1 MIIIIIFTKVYYVRH
16 HGSFYVFVSNFLPKL
31 CFFNPW
37 KKINVP
43 AFSTKLH
50 SDDHDILNLIYL
62 VHLLRYTTYYILVYL
77 LIVPHLQSAYYILYN
92 LLLLMKKPHKRG
104 WDIVAAFMWYTQ
116 PLRRVIKQPQLLP
129 TNHMDHYALI

>member
-62 VHLLRYTTYYILVYL
+62 VHLLRYTYYIGVSLDCASSTICLLPIIYYITYYCL
-77 LIVPHLQSAYYILYN
+77 
-92 LLLLMKKPHKRG
+92 
-104 WDIVAAFMWYTQ
+104 
-116 PLRRVIKQPQLLP
+116 
-129 TNHMDHYALI
+129 